1 MSKPYFPKDTPLSV
15 LKEAMDQNGWLVIE
29 NIVSEDLTA
38 RLREASYAAYEIRRE
53 IQKKNGLS
61 VNMDGTIHH
70 AVDLPVF
77 IELLENLY
85 ADEFIMDYFDGQ
97 YILNSYGGVI
107 NMPKLPSYVC
117 NIHRDVR
124 TFSGAM
130 NVMLNMLVM
139 LDDFT
144 LENGAT
150 YVLSGS
156 HKQAPKPTDEAFF
169 QQADRVTGKAGSIL
183 LFNSNLWHAAGEN
196 QSNRDR
202 CALTLTFTKPYM
214 KQQMDYPRYLGYED
228 GGKFSERLQQILGYY
243 SRTPVDLNEWYQP
256 PHKRM
261 YRPGQG

>member
-15 LKEAMDQNGWLVIE
+15 LKEAMDQYGWLVIE

-53 IQKKNGLS
+53 IQKKNGLTI
-61 VNMDGTIHH
+61 NMDGTVHH
-70 AVDLPVF
+70 TVDFPVF
-77 IELLENLY
+77 IELLAHLFC
-85 ADEFIMDYFDGQ
+85 DDFIQDYFDGQ
-97 YILNSYGGVI
+97 YILNSYGSII

-124 TFSGAM
+124 TYSGK
-130 NVMLNMLVM
+130 VHTMLNMLVM

-156 HKQAPKPTDEAFF
+156 HNK
-169 QQADRVTGKAGSIL
+169 ADRPSDSEFFEKSDRITGKAGCIL

-196 QSNRDR
+196 KSERDR
-202 CALTLTFTKPYM
+202 CALTLTYTKPYM
-214 KQQMDYPRYLGYED
+214 KQQMDYPRFIGYD
-228 GGKFSERLQQILGYY
+228 KGDLFPLRLSQILGYH
-243 SRTPVDLNEWYQP
+243 SRTPSDLNEWYQVP
-256 PHKRM
+256 EKRM